1 MTGSYLLYNNLHYNG
16 LMTDWGLIPEVGKYG
31 EVVADATMII
41 GAEIGATWMEFTC
54 FGVFQEKGGSKDV
67 NVGIGVGD
75 EVMLLRLRV
84 SCRTMVGDEAGR
96 Y

>member
-1 MTGSYLLYNNLHYNG
+1 M
-16 LMTDWGLIPEVGKYG
+16 
-31 EVVADATMII
+31 VADATMII
-41 GAEIGATWMEFTC
+41 GAEIGATWMEVTS
-54 FGVFQEKGGSKDV
+54 FGVFQEEGGSKDV
-67 NVGIGVGD
+67 NVGRGMGD